1 MGGVRGAAGRW
12 TLPLATGVVVL
23 VLGFVAARYRP
34 EGSGVAIWWPP
45 AGVAVAAYVLGWR
58 RGQRPAVLAS
68 IGLGVLGAE
77 LLADYS
83 LLLSACYAVA
93 NLANPVVC
101 VWLLA
106 KLTPT
111 LAIRDARGYAKLFL
125 AAITAATVTAT
136 VAATVMHLVV
146 GGDPWPTFRA
156 VLPSHLSAILVI
168 APVVLLT
175 PRRAPAGRVETVL
188 QFSTTLLVT
197 AYVLSPWQELPLSF
211 LCLGFLIWGAARVS
225 TTVFWAEVV
234 VFATLAAVFA
244 TIGGGGYQ
252 ATLEAYQLAPETLAT
267 LLDTMLA
274 GIALAVYPLALAMDV
289 HRSSLAEVRES
300 RELLDSVLAGAAG
313 TAILRVD
320 LDGTISSW
328 NAGAEQVFGWSVSQ
342 VCGVRSLVSLQA
354 SPQPDDA
361 FGRLV
366 APLLEGS
373 AWVDV
378 DWECARQH
386 TGTITAA
393 FRVTARRSS
402 EGAVVGWVALARD
415 VTERRQ
421 ADRALRVALERERL
435 AVERLEELDAVKSSF
450 VQSVSHELRTPLT
463 SVLGYTDLLAAEH
476 LGPLNDQ
483 QRKMLGSVSR
493 NGRRLLVLIED
504 LLMLARVEQRAFSVE
519 AERLDLREAVRRGAD
534 TVGPQAEAA
543 SVRLEVDLS
552 PDPVPVIGDAEQLE
566 RLTVN
571 LLGNAVKFSP
581 AGGVVRVTVDP
592 QDGEAVLTVADR
604 GMGIPADER
613 DRLFERFVRSSN
625 ARRAEVQG
633 SGLGMAIVKEVVDHH
648 EGRVD
653 VESEEGLGTTVRARL
668 PLQAATPTPSTSHTG
683 MPSHPRREVRT
694 RSQAGP

>member
-1 MGGVRGAAGRW
+1 MRGGAARW
-12 TLPLATGVVVL
+12 ALPLATGVAVL
-23 VLGFVAARYRP
+23 VLGFVAARFRP
-34 EGSGVAIWWPP
+34 DGSGVAVWWPP
-45 AGVAVAAYVLGWR
+45 AGVAVAAYVVGWR
-58 RGQRPAVLAS
+58 RGQRVAVLAS
-68 IGLGVLGAE
+68 VGLGVLGAE
-77 LLADYS
+77 LLAGYS
-83 LLLSACYAVA
+83 VVLSTCYALA

-101 VWLLA
+101 VAVLA
-106 KLTPT
+106 RLVPT
-111 LAIRDARGYAKLFL
+111 LRIRDAWGYAKLFL
-125 AAITAATVTAT
+125 AALAAATVTAAGA
-136 VAATVMHLVV
+136 AATVHLVV
-146 GGDPWPTFRA
+146 GDDPWPAFRA

-168 APVVLLT
+168 APVALLT
-175 PRRAPAGRVETVL
+175 ARRSPAGRLETVV

-197 AYVLSPWQELPLSF
+197 SYVLSPWQELPLSF
-211 LCLGFLIWGAARVS
+211 LCLGFLLWGAARVS
-225 TTVFWAEVV
+225 TVVLWTEVV
-234 VFATLAAVFA
+234 LFATIAAVFA

-252 ATLEAYQLAPETLAT
+252 ATLDAYRLAPETLAT

-300 RELLDSVLAGAAG
+300 RELLDSVLSGAAG

-320 LDGTISSW
+320 LDGTVSSW
-328 NAGAEQVFGWSVSQ
+328 NDGAEQVFGWSAAQ
-342 VCGVRSLVSLQA
+342 VCGVRSLVWLQA
-354 SPQPDDA
+354 APQPGDA
-361 FGRLV
+361 FTRLV
-366 APLLEGS
+366 APLREGA

-386 TGTITAA
+386 AGPITAA
-393 FRVTARRSS
+393 LRVTARRSS
-402 EGAVVGWVALARD
+402 EGAIVGWVALARD

-421 ADRALRVALERERL
+421 ADRAMRVALERERM
-435 AVERLEELDAVKSSF
+435 AVQRLEELDAVKTSF

-504 LLMLARVEQRAFSVE
+504 LLMLARVEQRSFSVE
-519 AERLDLREAVRRGAD
+519 AERLDLREAVQRGCD

-552 PDPVPVIGDAEQLE
+552 PDPLPVIGDADQLE

-581 AGGVVRVTVDP
+581 AGSVVRVVVDR
-592 QDGEAVLTVADR
+592 QGGEAVLTVADR
-604 GMGIPADER
+604 GMGFPEDELG
-613 DRLFERFVRSSN
+613 RLFERFFRSSN
-625 ARRAEVQG
+625 ARRAEIQG
-633 SGLGMAIVKEVVDHH
+633 SGLGLAIVKEVVDHH

-653 VESEEGLGTTVRARL
+653 VASEEGVGTTVRARL
-668 PLQAATPTPSTSHTG
+668 PLQAVTPAARSSRAPTPTRPG
-683 MPSHPRREVRT
+683 
-694 RSQAGP
+694 